1 MTDRLLGF
9 REPVFLERRGRST
22 VRQKVKK
29 LIVTFDNT
37 TDAMAFEKACHSH
50 DMPGRVIPVP
60 RSISVSCGI
69 SWSVPLE
76 EEERM
81 RRFVEEQG
89 LAFEGYHY
97 AEVY

>member
-1 MTDRLLGF
+1 
-9 REPVFLERRGRST
+9 

>member
-1 MTDRLLGF
+1 M
-9 REPVFLERRGRST
+9 
-22 VRQKVKK
+22 RQKVKK

-50 DMPGRVIPVP
+50 DMPGRVSPVP